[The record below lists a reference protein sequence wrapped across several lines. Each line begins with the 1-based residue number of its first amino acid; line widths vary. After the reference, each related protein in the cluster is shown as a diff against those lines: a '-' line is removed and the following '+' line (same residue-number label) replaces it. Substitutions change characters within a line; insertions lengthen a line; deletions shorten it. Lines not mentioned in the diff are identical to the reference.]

1 MMRATTCG
9 VIVTDGEQL
18 VLGRVTGTSR
28 WDIPKGG
35 QAPGESFLITAIREL
50 YEETGLVASP
60 SQLIELGPLCYRP
73 EKDLILFLWHVDQ
86 LPNPK
91 KLKCGSHCS
100 DRSGKTIPEFDKF
113 RLAGWDELSHR
124 LPKRLAVIVDAISK
138 SPLVKRPRVPV
149 PMVA

>member
-1 MMRATTCG
+1 MRTTTCG
-9 VIVTDGEQL
+9 VIITDGEQL
-18 VLGRVTGTSR
+18 VLGHVTGTSQ

-60 SQLIELGPLCYRP
+60 SQLTELGPFSYRP
-73 EKDLILFLWHVDQ
+73 DKDLILFLWHVDR

-91 KLKCGSHCS
+91 TLKCGSHCF
-100 DRSGKTIPEFDKF
+100 DRSSKTALEFDKF
-113 RLAGWDELSHR
+113 RLASWDELPQR
-124 LPKRLAVIVDAISK
+124 LPKRLARIMDAISK
-138 SPLVKRPRVPV
+138 SPLVKHAGVPV